1 MPVTVRAGVS
11 VALFRSGEIL
21 LCQRGKDPFRGVWS
35 LPGGHIEP
43 GETACQAAHREL
55 REETGLVVDRLE
67 FSTVTDVFARDPHGT
82 LLAQYLL
89 SVYRGVWAAG
99 DARAGGD
106 SLAVR
111 WMPVAEL
118 DQDELTPGT
127 ADLVRRLAV

>member
-1 MPVTVRAGVS
+1 MPVTVRPGVS
-11 VALFRSGEIL
+11 IALFRSGEIL
-21 LCQRGKDPFRGVWS
+21 LSQRGKGPFRGVWT

-55 REETGLVVDRLE
+55 HEETGLTVERLE
-67 FSTVTDVFARDPHGT
+67 FSTVTDVFARDQNGA

-89 SVYRGVWAAG
+89 SVYRGAWVAG
-99 DARAGGD
+99 EARAGSD

-118 DQDELTPGT
+118 GTCELTPGT
-127 ADLVRRLAV
+127 ADLIRRLAG